1 VIKLVPAQRATAGS
15 PQYPCITAPL
25 EAQALRDP
33 LKISGGVFFPAPQYH
48 EYLSHLSV
56 RLELTIAHFSSLAL
70 GSPMPTFTRA
80 DAETG
85 FTQADMEKMHK
96 AVQHRMMRVYQRMKS
111 LWRNRDGAWR
121 GQLVTPERTAW
132 TSTLAYEIEFR
143 TME

>member
-1 VIKLVPAQRATAGS
+1 
-15 PQYPCITAPL
+15 
-25 EAQALRDP
+25 
-33 LKISGGVFFPAPQYH
+33 VFFPAPQYH

-96 AVQHRMMRVYQRMKS
+96 AVQHRMMRVYQRRKS
-111 LWRNRDGAWR
+111 VWRNRDGAWR